1 MEIKNRIGNYP
12 PHMSD
17 ACEVWDSNQSQSIDI
32 LRFPLAI
39 AVIFIHS
46 SPAIVN
52 IEGAPFSLLSAQG
65 LYNLSIIILSKVL
78 ASCAVPTFFL
88 ISGFLFFRNFTK
100 WSWNGYTRKL
110 KSRVKTLIIPY
121 FSWNALV
128 FLSVILLK
136 IKNIHLGEQS
146 WLQLYDYIK
155 DEWMACFWDYSKW
168 ETLGNII
175 GYSTYNTAPID
186 IPLWFLRDLI
196 IMVLLSP
203 IIYCYI
209 KKCKIGGILLLL
221 VAYLTNIWISVP
233 GFSIAAFFFFSLGAY
248 FAINNMNIVLFSRMR
263 WLIFIPLSV
272 ICFIPCVWLCGVKN
286 SYAIILHGLYI
297 ITTVFSL
304 LSLSSWIVERYNIS
318 PKPFLV
324 NSCFFI
330 YASHTIFILAIAGGI
345 LNLIIPG
352 AGIITLEICYLATPF
367 LTAGICLAVYYI
379 LTKYLK
385 PIAVP
390 FTGRR

>member
-1 MEIKNRIGNYP
+1 ML
-12 PHMSD
+12 D
-17 ACEVWDSNQSQSIDI
+17 ANELWQRNQSQSIDL

-46 SPAIVN
+46 CPAIVN
-52 IEGAPFSLLSAQG
+52 IEDAPFSLLSAQG
-65 LYNLSIIILSKVL
+65 FYNLSVIILSKVL

-88 ISGFLFFRNFTK
+88 ISGFLFFHNFTK
-100 WSWNGYTRKL
+100 WSWDGYTRKL
-110 KSRVKTLIIPY
+110 KGRVKTLIIPY
-121 FSWNALV
+121 FSWNAIV
-128 FLSVILLK
+128 FLSVILLR
-136 IKNIHLGEQS
+136 IKNIILGGQT
-146 WLQLYDYIK
+146 WTKLYDYIK
-155 DEWMACFWDYSKW
+155 DEWVACFWDYSKW

-175 GYSTYNTAPID
+175 GNSTYNTAPID

-203 IIYCYI
+203 VIYFYI
-209 KKCKIGGILLLL
+209 KKCKIGGVLLLSI
-221 VAYLTNIWISVP
+221 AYLTNIWISTP

-248 FAINNMNIVLFSRMR
+248 FAINNINIVLFSRKR
-263 WLIFIPLSV
+263 WLTFIPLS
-272 ICFIPCVWLCGVKN
+272 IISFIPCVWLCGVKDN

-297 ITTVFSL
+297 TATVFAL
-304 LSLSSWIVERYNIS
+304 LSVSSWIVERYKIS

-330 YASHTIFILAIAGGI
+330 YASHTIFILAVAGGI
-345 LNLIIPG
+345 LNLMIPG
-352 AGIITLEICYLATPF
+352 DSIIKMELCYLATPF
-367 LTAGICLAVYYI
+367 LTAGICLALYCI

-390 FTGRR
+390 FTGKR